1 MHRKSSNVFLRS
13 YPPELSPTNTEGG
26 NSSSMTWLPELTGY
40 LSQMQPI
47 RHKQSTMSYMDSLER
62 HEDYG
67 QELLDETHL
76 LADPIEQFKLWL
88 KDAES
93 ENIYEPN
100 AFVLGTVDSENKPR
114 SRTVLLKGV
123 GPEGFFFASNYLSR
137 KGEALDMNPNVSA
150 VFGWYSMYRQVLI
163 QGVAQKVSS
172 TDSDEYFNSRPRES
186 RVAAWSSHQSQPI
199 ESRAALDAQ
208 FQYALER
215 FPSGDVPRPAHWGGY
230 LIVPTRIE
238 FWKGRS
244 NRMHDRIEFLRTI
257 SDSGDVSGWQV
268 QRLQP

>member
-1 MHRKSSNVFLRS
+1 
-13 YPPELSPTNTEGG
+13 
-26 NSSSMTWLPELTGY
+26 
-40 LSQMQPI
+40 
-47 RHKQSTMSYMDSLER
+47 MDSLER

-88 KDAES
+88 QDAER

-100 AFVLGTVDSENKPR
+100 AFVLGTVGSENRPR

-137 KGEALDMNPNVSA
+137 KGEALDANPNVSA

-163 QGVAQKVSS
+163 QGVAQKVDA
-172 TDSDEYFNSRPRES
+172 TESDNYFNSRPRES
-186 RVAAWSSHQSQPI
+186 RIAAWSSKQSHPI
-199 ESRAALDAQ
+199 ESRAALDRQ
-208 FQYALER
+208 FENALER
-215 FPSGDVPRPAHWGGY
+215 FPGDDVPRPDYWGGY

-244 NRMHDRIEFLRTI
+244 NRMHDRIEYVREVVDGSPSPWST
-257 SDSGDVSGWQV
+257 